1 MHYTVHYTSLYVQ
14 TSAFSEDG
22 QLQMDKHSSLNKIG
36 HALHY
41 INPVFRKISFSQK
54 VQLISRSLSLRDPA
68 IVQGMYIFKN
78 PGIGRG
84 SLHSVE
90 F

>member
-1 MHYTVHYTSLYVQ
+1 
-14 TSAFSEDG
+14 
-22 QLQMDKHSSLNKIG
+22 MDKHSSLNKIG

-54 VQLISRSLSLRDPA
+54 VQMISRSLSLRDPA

-78 PGIGRG
+78 PGIGREEAG
-84 SLHSVE
+84 GNLQSVQIYKMYVDCQVAK
-90 F
+90 